1 MKKIFLSIAIILS
14 ITTCTKSET
23 ANPEPEPASDTTSKS
38 YVGCMRSDYPDIT
51 IPGIS
56 VNGKIIYDL
65 KSACSFSGPTSP
77 TITRLYSGRFT
88 YLETVTY
95 NIFPIVEIV
104 TSSESDNIYI
114 YISKEKLGA
123 DEIKYELHNEE
134 EFYKTD
140 NIKSVNIKE
149 TAVILDNEY
158 FKTDICRFD
167 IEITLQFGNVIEIVY
182 YGESIHQYIIG
193 GIK

>member
-14 ITTCTKSET
+14 ITTCTRSEI
-23 ANPEPEPASDTTSKS
+23 ANIEPEPES
-38 YVGCMRSDYPDIT
+38 YIGYLRSDYPDIM

-56 VNGKIIYDL
+56 VNDKIIYDL

-123 DEIKYELHNEE
+123 DEIKYELHNGE

-149 TAVILDNEY
+149 AAVILDNEY

-167 IEITLQFGNVIEIVY
+167 IEIELQFGNVIEIVY